1 MKTIIIRHVRE
12 NLKKCSLQGLE
23 TDDQFVFFR
32 YPDCALGKENLPALS
47 GYVLLDIEGEPLSP
61 DEAYSGIV
69 VLDATWRLAQKMRKQ
84 IPELHCIEKRSIPK
98 GFVTAYPRRQNDCID
113 PEAGLASIE
122 AIFVAHSILGL
133 DTSNLLNN
141 YYWKDAFL
149 EKNLH
154 LTTR

>member
-1 MKTIIIRHVRE
+1 
-12 NLKKCSLQGLE
+12 
-23 TDDQFVFFR
+23 VFFR